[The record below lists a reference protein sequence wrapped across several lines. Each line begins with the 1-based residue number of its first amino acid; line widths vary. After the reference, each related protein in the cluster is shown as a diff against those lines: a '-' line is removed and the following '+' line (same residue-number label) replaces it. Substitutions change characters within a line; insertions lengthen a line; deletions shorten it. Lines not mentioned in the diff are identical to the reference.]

1 MLLAELFACLL
12 VSRNLS
18 GNNILT
24 GFRFHVLICGQFCS
38 TTNSGVNMVSD
49 MKHVVF
55 TAVKLVILLCC
66 SVLCLLQSYYEV
78 SLYTQHQVY
87 STVQYSTLYTQHQVY
102 TATSVISA
110 DTAPVHLVFCDSY
123 LARNKEG
130 V

>member
-38 TTNSGVNMVSD
+38 TTNSGVNMVWD

-55 TAVKLVILLCC
+55 TAVKPVILLCC

-78 SLYTQHQVY
+78 R
-87 STVQYSTLYTQHQVY
+87 LYTQHQVY